1 MNLLTMTKASKQ
13 DRNTVADLL
22 SLAFATNKSVN
33 YILKTGNHRSK
44 YLKALM
50 LYSFDYCWM
59 FGDIWLTDDKNACV
73 LMVYPDRKKTSL
85 KSIFLD
91 LKLICNAVGVRNITK
106 TLKREKAIKEV
117 HPQNPF
123 CYLWYIAVHP
133 SLQKNGIGTQLLK
146 ELVSESAKSGRH
158 IYLETS
164 TQPNVPWYEKN
175 GFEIY
180 KTLDF
185 GFPLYCMKN

>member
-1 MNLLTMTKASKQ
+1 MTKATKQ
-13 DRNTVADLL
+13 DRNTVAELL
-22 SLAFATNKSVN
+22 SLAFANNKSVN
-33 YILKTGNHRSK
+33 YILKNGSHRPR

-50 LYSFDYCWM
+50 LYSFDYCSM
-59 FGDIWLTDDKNACV
+59 FGDIWLTEDKNACV

-85 KSIFLD
+85 KSILLD
-91 LKLICNAVGVRNITK
+91 LKLICNAVGYRNLPK
-106 TLKREKAIKEV
+106 VLKREKAIQSV
-117 HPQNPF
+117 HPREPF

-146 ELVSESAKSGRH
+146 ELVTESAKSGRSV
-158 IYLETS
+158 YLETS

-180 KTLDF
+180 EILDF